1 MDKVSLH
8 SRPSVWRILLKYGVP
23 LLVTIGLCYI
33 LFTGVDVKEMMR
45 IIRTDCNF
53 AWIAAGSSSQHP
65 EPCNPRPQMADS
77 AQCP

>member
-53 AWIAAGSSSQHP
+53 A
-65 EPCNPRPQMADS
+65 
-77 AQCP
+77 